1 MRKLPIIAAFAGV
14 IAAAPP
20 VFAEEEGESRGI
32 LPSEE
37 EMRQLGAL
45 AEKYL
50 RDFADEV
57 SPMIER
63 LDTLIDDLDR
73 YEAPEMLPNGDII
86 IRRRPDAP
94 PFEPSEDGSVA
105 L

>member
-1 MRKLPIIAAFAGV
+1 MKR
-14 IAAAPP
+14 
-20 VFAEEEGESRGI
+20 
-32 LPSEE
+32 
-37 EMRQLGAL
+37 
-45 AEKYL
+45 
-50 RDFADEV
+50 FADRM
-57 SPMIER
+57 SPMVEQ
-63 LDTLIDDLDR
+63 LQDMVDDLNA